1 VADAGRVPTG
11 GRAARPLADVLAV
24 AVGAG
29 LTVLLRLW
37 TSWDARAPQVVADE
51 TAYLA
56 MSRLLAGGP
65 SWNLGESAPYMPLY
79 SVFIVPAD
87 LLGLSPQGTY
97 RWAIVVNAVLA
108 GLTFLAVESLTCRL
122 TRFRRPWATVVALLA
137 LSLPALVLTAGVAW
151 SDNLAPLLFALLA
164 LCGLRLLDAPTP
176 GRAAV
181 FALVGVVA
189 YASHARFLPLLVV
202 QLGVL
207 AALAVIGRVGRGV
220 AAGLAGAMAV
230 GVVAVNVGSAHL
242 AGELNMVGRETGE
255 FGRVFHVPALLTS
268 ILGQLWY
275 LAVTTGGLAVLG
287 GLLLGR
293 ALWSVG
299 RARWRARAGVE
310 GSGVETSGVETSGV
324 ETSGLGEL
332 HPGQVVFLVA
342 LIGLAFATSA
352 GFMADRPRPDH
363 LVYGRYNDMLVAPL
377 VVLGL
382 GSLVWAPR
390 RRTVID
396 LVGVAASTVA
406 AAAVVWLGH
415 TDTLREAFVPY
426 SILGLFPFDPIAT
439 QRLRYVTVV
448 GLAGLAAVGGLAVVS
463 RGRRRPLVLLGG
475 CGVLL
480 MVALLRAE
488 GAVDRYVRADPSVS
502 AEVAG
507 VLEPGQP
514 IVCAAPAGC
523 PLLEFYRYQ
532 FYLPDHPFLIV
543 WDEQWKGEEVV
554 LAGAGD
560 DQTAVLRR
568 GGYTE
573 RWRDVAGGATLW
585 TR

>member
-1 VADAGRVPTG
+1 
-11 GRAARPLADVLAV
+11 
-24 AVGAG
+24 
-29 LTVLLRLW
+29 
-37 TSWDARAPQVVADE
+37 
-51 TAYLA
+51 

-65 SWNLGESAPYMPLY
+65 AWNLGESAPYMPLY

-181 FALVGVVA
+181 FAFVGVVA

-207 AALAVIGRVGRGV
+207 VALAVTGRVGRGV
-220 AAGLAGAMAV
+220 AAGLAAAMAV

-275 LAVTTGGLAVLG
+275 LAVTTGGLAVVG

-299 RARWRARAGVE
+299 RARWRARV
-310 GSGVETSGVETSGV
+310 GV

-382 GSLVWAPR
+382 ASLVWAPR
-390 RRTVID
+390 RRTVTD

-463 RGRRRPLVLLGG
+463 RGRTRPLVLLGG
-475 CGVLL
+475 CGLL
-480 MVALLRAE
+480 LLVALLRAE
-488 GAVDRYVRADPSVS
+488 AAVDRYVRADPSVS

-514 IVCAAPAGC
+514 IVCAATAGC

-532 FYLPDHPFLIV
+532 FYLPDHPFRIV

-554 LAGAGD
+554 LAGAGGE
-560 DQTAVLRR
+560 QNAVLRT

-573 RWRDVAGGATLW
+573 RWRDVGGGATLW